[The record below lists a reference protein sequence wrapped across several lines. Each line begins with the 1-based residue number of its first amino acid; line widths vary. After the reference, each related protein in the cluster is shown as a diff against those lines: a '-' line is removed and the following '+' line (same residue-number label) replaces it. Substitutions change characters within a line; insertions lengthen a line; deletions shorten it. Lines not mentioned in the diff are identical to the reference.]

1 MPIVPPR
8 GRVRDARALADRRL
22 SGPSGPAAPLSPRA
36 ATVRAWVRRAALALP
51 LAAAAAGCAS
61 RPRVGDPDTG
71 ARPEDGRGGRRP
83 GGVPAPLTEMT
94 GIYQQMGLLVPKGE
108 LPVVGTLA
116 YFARSDD
123 STLAVLTLSMAN
135 RALSF
140 VREGER
146 YRGGYSVRVDMR
158 PEGGTA
164 PGVARPRQVAAD
176 EIVRVATFRE
186 TARTDESV
194 LFTQALVLA
203 PGRYTLALAVRDAGG
218 TRSSVLDAPVTV
230 PRLGAGAIST
240 PVLAYE
246 VTPRVRL
253 DTLPRLVASPR
264 AQAVF
269 GQDSLV
275 PVYIES
281 YAAGGPDAPARVTV
295 RAAIRATG
303 SPNALWRD
311 SVTLDRRVAS
321 VAAAAAAP
329 LALYSGVVRVPVSRA
344 GIGVVSLDLIRADAA
359 PGSDSVRAPLFV
371 SLGDELPVASFDEMV
386 SYLRYY
392 AVPERLRA
400 LKDTTPDARAA
411 VWATFLRET
420 DPVPQTV
427 QHEGL
432 REYFTRL
439 RAANARFR
447 EEANSGWLTD
457 RGMAYIAFGEPD
469 QILDPNGPEQNV
481 RGRNQVWEYREPRVT
496 LVFTDQSGFGRWRLN
511 GASQQQVQLALR
523 QRMVK

>member
-1 MPIVPPR
+1 MPTASPR
-8 GRVRDARALADRRL
+8 GGVPDARAAVRLHAGSGAPASTASWARLA
-22 SGPSGPAAPLSPRA
+22 
-36 ATVRAWVRRAALALP
+36 VLALP
-51 LAAAAAGCAS
+51 LALSAACAS
-61 RPRVGDPDTG
+61 RPRVGDPGGT
-71 ARPEDGRGGRRP
+71 RPEDARGGRRSGP
-83 GGVPAPLTEMT
+83 PAPLTEMT

-108 LPVVGTLA
+108 LPVVGTVA

-123 STLAVLTLSMAN
+123 STLAVLTLSMPN

-146 YRGGYSVRVDMR
+146 YRAGYSVRLDLR
-158 PEGGTA
+158 PEAAGTA
-164 PGVARPRQVAAD
+164 RPQQLAAD

-194 LFTQALVLA
+194 LFSQAVVLA
-203 PGRYTLALAVRDAGG
+203 PGRYTMALAVRDAGG
-218 TRSSVLDAPVTV
+218 TRSSVLDLPVTV
-230 PRLGAGAIST
+230 PRLGAGSVST

-281 YAAGGPDAPARVTV
+281 YAAGGPDAPARVIV
-295 RAAIRATG
+295 QAAIRTVSG
-303 SPNALWRD
+303 GPALWRD
-311 SVTLDRRVAS
+311 SVALDRRVAS
-321 VAAAAAAP
+321 VAAAASAP

-344 GIGVVSLDLIRADAA
+344 GIGVVSLDVIRATAPGAA
-359 PGSDSVRAPLFV
+359 AVGSDSVRAPLFI
-371 SLGDELPVASFDEMV
+371 SLGDELPVASFEEMV
-386 SYLRYY
+386 NYLRYY

-400 LKDTTPDARAA
+400 LRDTLPEARAG

-420 DPVPQTV
+420 DPVPSTV
-427 QHEGL
+427 PHEGL

-447 EEANSGWLTD
+447 EEAQQGWLTD
-457 RGMAYIAFGEPD
+457 RGMAYLAFGEPD

-511 GASQQQVQLALR
+511 GPSQQQVQQALR

>member
-1 MPIVPPR
+1 MPTVPPH
-8 GRVRDARALADRRL
+8 GRVPAARAAVRRR
-22 SGPSGPAAPLSPRA
+22 PAPGWA
-36 ATVRAWVRRAALALP
+36 RRAALALP
-51 LAAAAAGCAS
+51 LAATAAGVVGCAS
-61 RPRVGDPDTG
+61 RPRVGDPGG
-71 ARPEDGRGGRRP
+71 ARPEDARGGRRGP

-108 LPVVGTLA
+108 LPVVGTVA
-116 YFARSDD
+116 YFARATDD
-123 STLAVLTLSMAN
+123 STLAVLTLSMPN

-146 YRGGYSVRVDMR
+146 YRAGYSVRLEVR
-158 PEGGTA
+158 PDSATA
-164 PGVARPRQVAAD
+164 GAARPRQVSAD

-194 LFTQALVLA
+194 LFSQALVLA

-230 PRLGAGAIST
+230 PRLGAGSVST

-275 PVYIES
+275 PVYVES

-295 RAAIRATG
+295 RAAIRSAGNPT
-303 SPNALWRD
+303 ALWRD
-311 SVTLDRRVAS
+311 SVALDRRVVS
-321 VAAAAAAP
+321 VAAAASAP

-344 GIGVVSLDLIRADAA
+344 GIGVVSLDVVRADAPA
-359 PGSDSVRAPLFV
+359 GAVASAAASTDSVRAPLFI

-447 EEANSGWLTD
+447 EDANTGWLTD

-481 RGRNQVWEYREPRVT
+481 RGRNQVWEYREPRLT

-511 GASQQQVQLALR
+511 AQSQQQVQLALR

>member
-1 MPIVPPR
+1 V
-8 GRVRDARALADRRL
+8 G
-22 SGPSGPAAPLSPRA
+22 GRA
-36 ATVRAWVRRAALALP
+36 A
-51 LAAAAAGCAS
+51 
-61 RPRVGDPDTG
+61 G
-71 ARPEDGRGGRRP
+71 A
-83 GGVPAPLTEMT
+83 
-94 GIYQQMGLLVPKGE
+94 
-108 LPVVGTLA
+108 
-116 YFARSDD
+116 
-123 STLAVLTLSMAN
+123 
-135 RALSF
+135 
-140 VREGER
+140 
-146 YRGGYSVRVDMR
+146 
-158 PEGGTA
+158 
-164 PGVARPRQVAAD
+164 ARPRQLSAD

-194 LFTQALVLA
+194 LFSQALVLA
-203 PGRYTLALAVRDAGG
+203 PGRYTMALAVRDAGG

-230 PRLGAGAIST
+230 PRLGAGSVST

-275 PVYIES
+275 PVYVES

-295 RAAIRATG
+295 RAAIRSAGNPT
-303 SPNALWRD
+303 ALWRD
-311 SVTLDRRVAS
+311 TVALDRRVVS
-321 VAAAAAAP
+321 VAAAASAP

-344 GIGVVSLDLIRADAA
+344 GIGVVSLDVVRADAPA
-359 PGSDSVRAPLFV
+359 GAVASTDSVRAPLFI

-447 EEANSGWLTD
+447 EDANTGWLTD

-481 RGRNQVWEYREPRVT
+481 RGRNQVWEYREPRLT

-511 GASQQQVQLALR
+511 AQSQQQVQLALR

>member
-1 MPIVPPR
+1 MAPR
-8 GRVRDARALADRRL
+8 TRLA
-22 SGPSGPAAPLSPRA
+22 
-36 ATVRAWVRRAALALP
+36 VLALP
-51 LAAAAAGCAS
+51 LALTAACAS
-61 RPRVGDPDTG
+61 NPRVGDPGGGT
-71 ARPEDGRGGRRP
+71 RPEEARGGRRSGP
-83 GGVPAPLTEMT
+83 PAPLTEMT

-108 LPVVGTLA
+108 LPVVGTVA

-146 YRGGYSVRVDMR
+146 YRAGYSVRLDLR
-158 PEGGTA
+158 PDSGSA
-164 PGVARPRQVAAD
+164 ARPQQIAAD

-186 TARTDESV
+186 TARTDESL
-194 LFTQALVLA
+194 LFSQAVVLA
-203 PGRYTLALAVRDAGG
+203 PGRYTMALAVRDAGG
-218 TRSSVLDAPVTV
+218 TRSSVLDVPVTV
-230 PRLGAGAIST
+230 PRLGPGSVST

-275 PVYIES
+275 PVYVES
-281 YAAGGPDAPARVTV
+281 YGPGGPDAPARVTV
-295 RAAIRATG
+295 QAAIRTVSG
-303 SPNALWRD
+303 GPALWRD
-311 SVTLDRRVAS
+311 SVTLDRRVVS
-321 VAAAAAAP
+321 VAAAASAP

-344 GIGVVSLDLIRADAA
+344 GIGVVSLDVIRATA
-359 PGSDSVRAPLFV
+359 PGTAPVGSDSVRAPLFI
-371 SLGDELPVASFDEMV
+371 SLGDELPVASFEEMV
-386 SYLRYY
+386 NYLRYY

-400 LKDTTPDARAA
+400 LRDTLPEARAA

-420 DPVPQTV
+420 DPVPSTV
-427 QHEGL
+427 PHEGL

-447 EEANSGWLTD
+447 EEASVGWLTD
-457 RGMAYIAFGEPD
+457 RGMAYLALGEPD

-511 GASQQQVQLALR
+511 GPSQQQVQLALR